1 MVRNLLSTFIKWN
14 KQKIDT
20 VTIGRRRPR
29 IIDKF
34 FEDFTKTT
42 MFE

>member
-14 KQKIDT
+14 KQKFDT
-20 VTIGRRRPR
+20 VTIGRPR
-29 IIDKF
+29 IIIDKF

>member
-14 KQKIDT
+14 KQKFDT
-20 VTIGRRRPR
+20 VTIGRPR

-34 FEDFTKTT
+34 FENFTKTT

>member
-20 VTIGRRRPR
+20 VTIGRRPR